1 MPGRWQHRLPHFRLE
16 FTPSNGEEIQSE
28 YFVDRR
34 HAKAA
39 IEAIRPMAGR
49 LAPVLLIGEIRTI
62 AADQLWLSPC
72 YQRDRIAFHFTWR
85 RDAEAV
91 APVVA
96 ELEDRLAPLGA
107 VPHWAK
113 NFSTPP
119 AMLAELHPRLADF
132 AALAR
137 RYDPAGVFGN
147 DFLQAILP
155 A

>member
-1 MPGRWQHRLPHFRLE
+1 
-16 FTPSNGEEIQSE
+16 
-28 YFVDRR
+28 
-34 HAKAA
+34 
-39 IEAIRPMAGR
+39 MAGR
-49 LAPVLLIGEIRTI
+49 LAPVLLIGELRTI

-72 YQRDRIAFHFTWR
+72 YQRDRMAFHFTWR

-119 AMLAELHPRLADF
+119 ATLAELHPRLADF